1 MHLSRENETKIVKIT
16 HSDLL
21 LLGLTYVLGVLR
33 TCPPRPRKLNTTH
46 LAPRFRLPIL
56 TKDFIYSDWESPVKP
71 GRNKHIGDFSLTDVG
86 LVQSKQTSPPSN
98 SLRTYIFKETA
109 NKKFHK

>member
-98 SLRTYIFKETA
+98 SLRTYIF
-109 NKKFHK
+109 